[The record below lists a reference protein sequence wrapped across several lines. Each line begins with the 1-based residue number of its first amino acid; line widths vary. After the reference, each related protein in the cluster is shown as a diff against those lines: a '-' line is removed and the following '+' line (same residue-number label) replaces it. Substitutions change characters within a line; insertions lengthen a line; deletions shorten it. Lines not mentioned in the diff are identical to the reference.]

1 MLIYFIY
8 FSFGRTLPLISIKSL
23 YSQIVMRTNI
33 KKMNT
38 LVVGVFN
45 GITYPTSN
53 PHSSA
58 ISISHIAFAP

>member
-1 MLIYFIY
+1 
-8 FSFGRTLPLISIKSL
+8 
-23 YSQIVMRTNI
+23 MRTNI